1 MTQIFGFTRVRKSVM
16 ESCTKMVETMI
27 QKQRKFDY
35 NYYMTKNCPLLD
47 NWNKRK
53 EQFKVMAITSP

>member
-1 MTQIFGFTRVRKSVM
+1 M

-35 NYYMTKNCPLLD
+35 NYYLTKNCPLLD